1 MVCVAASARTRC
13 VAILA
18 VIALHVLLL
27 ACLLSLPSPERIRPP
42 DQAQLLTIILMP
54 VEKQQSSR
62 PDVSRQSQHAR
73 PLSPASGR
81 LPLPPRHTK
90 AMIETTK
97 RQVNLEEAVH
107 MAPTPGAMEN
117 ITTSEPSDRPKDVRS
132 GRQPSDWKS
141 NAGALD
147 QRWLPRHAD
156 AVQAR
161 PAKPGLGE
169 PRDENKLEQAVSRSS
184 RADCRNRYAH
194 MGLLAIP
201 FLLNDTA
208 SDKGCKW

>member
-1 MVCVAASARTRC
+1 MVCVAASALTRC

-27 ACLLSLPSPERIRPP
+27 ACLLSLPSPERVRPP
-42 DQAQLLTIILMP
+42 DQARLLTIILTP

-62 PDVSRQSQHAR
+62 PDVSRQSRHAR
-73 PLSPASGR
+73 PLSQASGK
-81 LPLPPRHTK
+81 LPLPPRHAK

-107 MAPTPGAMEN
+107 MAPTPGEMEN
-117 ITTSEPSDRPKDVRS
+117 ITTSEPSDPAKDVRS
-132 GRQPSDWKS
+132 DRQPSDWKS
-141 NAGALD
+141 SAGALD
-147 QRWLPRHAD
+147 RRWLPRHAD
-156 AVQAR
+156 GMQAG

-169 PRDENKLEQAVSRSS
+169 PRDENKLEQAMSRSS